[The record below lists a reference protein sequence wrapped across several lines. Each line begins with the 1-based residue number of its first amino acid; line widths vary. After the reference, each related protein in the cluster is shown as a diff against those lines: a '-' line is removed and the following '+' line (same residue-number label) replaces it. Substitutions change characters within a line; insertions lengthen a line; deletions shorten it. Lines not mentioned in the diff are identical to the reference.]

1 VVLLL
6 ARCSLVGAALA
17 AWCARPALAQEANA
31 AQANAAESVIKRLD
45 PTDFKTR
52 AELRYEYQEPQ
63 GPGTRQ
69 LIVPRFEYAVSKTLG
84 FRFEVPY
91 VVNRPHEPGVPD
103 EEGIGDA
110 MLRAHYRIMRGPTYA
125 LVGAVEVFFD
135 TASEE
140 RLGTGKNVVAPL
152 VFASIDVP
160 QLNSV
165 FFPLAQQF
173 VSVSGSDDRM
183 DINTSLLRTGLLTRW
198 PNRFYTFVEPS
209 LYIDWERDARTGFT
223 LEVELGRLITRS
235 IGVWARPGV
244 GLWGDNIPQVYD
256 WNFEVGFRY
265 LFD

>member
-165 FFPLAQQF
+165 FFPFAQQF

-244 GLWGDNIPQVYD
+244 GLWGDDIPQVYD